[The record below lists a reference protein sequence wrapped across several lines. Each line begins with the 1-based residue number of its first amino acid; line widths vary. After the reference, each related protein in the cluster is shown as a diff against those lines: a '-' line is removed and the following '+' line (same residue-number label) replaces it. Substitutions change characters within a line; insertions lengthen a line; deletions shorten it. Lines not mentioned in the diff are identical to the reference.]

1 MTANVDAAGIRSDRA
16 AIQVDV
22 ERLRREQPELFPG
35 WLAARKLFVWSAA
48 AVLLALAAMWVLDF
62 SWTRIFHGLG
72 RLLNFTRVMLPP
84 TTDGKAVVFLKAMGE
99 TLAMAFLG
107 TATAAL
113 ISFPLG
119 FLAARN
125 VIPNVFA
132 HFAVRRAIDVVR
144 GVDILIWALL
154 WVNVVGLGP
163 FAGVLA
169 IACSDIGS
177 FGKLFSEAIENIDRR
192 PVEGVTSA
200 GGNALQVQ
208 CYAILPQV
216 WPVIGSQV
224 LYFFESNTRAA
235 SILGIV
241 GAGGIGLYLT
251 DNIRVLNLP
260 VVTFIVIVIL
270 VSVVVIDLISGKL
283 RRALIGSTRRQR

>member
-1 MTANVDAAGIRSDRA
+1 MNPDIHPQRAVIAADIP
-16 AIQVDV
+16 
-22 ERLRREQPELFPG
+22 RLRRERPELFPG
-35 WLAARKLFVWSAA
+35 WLAARALFAWSAA
-48 AVLLALAAMWVLDF
+48 AALLALWAMWTLGFSLDRILNGLSRLLDF
-62 SWTRIFHGLG
+62 TRA
-72 RLLNFTRVMLPP
+72 MLPP
-84 TTDGKAVVFLKAMGE
+84 TTDGKAVVFLQAMAE

-113 ISFPLG
+113 IAFPLG

-132 HFAVRRAIDVVR
+132 HFALRRSIDVVR

-169 IACSDIGS
+169 IACSDLGS

-192 PVEGVTSA
+192 PVEGVIAA
-200 GGNALQVQ
+200 GGSALQVQ
-208 CYAILPQV
+208 RYAVLPQV
-216 WPVIGSQV
+216 LPVIGGQM
-224 LYFFESNTRAA
+224 LYFFESNTRSA

-241 GAGGIGLYLT
+241 GAGGFGIYLT
-251 DNIRVLNLP
+251 DNIRALNLS
-260 VVTFIVIVIL
+260 VVSFIVLLIL
-270 VSVVVIDLISGKL
+270 AAVVAIDFVSGQL
-283 RRALIGSTRRQR
+283 RRALIGKPGSGL

>member
-1 MTANVDAAGIRSDRA
+1 MSSDMNANVDSGRA
-16 AIQVDV
+16 IIDVDMV
-22 ERLRREQPELFPG
+22 RLRREQPGLFPG
-35 WLAARKLFVWSAA
+35 WLAARKLLAWSAA
-48 AVLLALAAMWVLDF
+48 AALLAVLAMWVLDF
-62 SWTRIFHGLG
+62 SFARIFSGLG
-72 RLLNFTRVMLPP
+72 RLLDFTQIMFPP
-84 TTDGKAVVFLKAMGE
+84 ATDGKAVVFLEAMAE

-113 ISFPLG
+113 IAFPLG

-132 HFAVRRAIDVVR
+132 HFAVRRSIDVVR

-169 IACSDIGS
+169 IACSDVGS

-200 GGNALQVQ
+200 GGSALHVQ
-208 CYAILPQV
+208 RYAVLPQV
-216 WPVIGSQV
+216 LPVIGSQV
-224 LYFFESNTRAA
+224 LYFFESNTRSA

-241 GAGGIGLYLT
+241 GAGGIGIYLT
-251 DNIRVLNLP
+251 DNIRVLNLS
-260 VVTFIVIVIL
+260 VVTFIVILIL
-270 VSVVVIDLISGKL
+270 AAVVVIDFISERL
-283 RRALIGSTRRQR
+283 RLALIGRTERQR

>member
-1 MTANVDAAGIRSDRA
+1 MNAHLHSGRAVIDVDMD
-16 AIQVDV
+16 
-22 ERLRREQPELFPG
+22 RLRREQPGLFPG
-35 WLAARKLFVWSAA
+35 WLAARHLFAWSAGA
-48 AVLLALAAMWVLDF
+48 ALLAVFAMWVLDF
-62 SWTRIFHGLG
+62 SFVRIATGLG
-72 RLLNFTRVMLPP
+72 RLLDFSQAMFPP
-84 TTDGKAVVFLKAMGE
+84 GTDGKAMVFLEAMAE

-113 ISFPLG
+113 IAFPLG

-132 HFAVRRAIDVVR
+132 HFAVRRSIDVVR
-144 GVDILIWALL
+144 GVDILL

-169 IACSDIGS
+169 IACSDVGS

-200 GGNALQVQ
+200 GGSALQVQ
-208 CYAILPQV
+208 RYAVLPQV
-216 WPVIGSQV
+216 LPVIGSQV
-224 LYFFESNTRAA
+224 LYFFESNTRSA

-241 GAGGIGLYLT
+241 GAGGIGVYLT
-251 DNIRVLNLP
+251 DNLRVLNLP
-260 VVTFIVIVIL
+260 VVTFIVILIL
-270 VSVVVIDLISGKL
+270 AAVVVIDFISEKL
-283 RRALIGSTRRQR
+283 RLAMIGRGGRERG

>member
-1 MTANVDAAGIRSDRA
+1 MNAPTHSERA
-16 AIQVDV
+16 LIDVDV
-22 ERLRREQPELFPG
+22 ARLRRQYPGLFPG
-35 WLAARKLFVWSAA
+35 WLAARTLYAWAA
-48 AVLLALAAMWVLDF
+48 AAALLALAAMWALDF
-62 SWTRIFHGLG
+62 SPARVFNGLG
-72 RLLNFTRVMLPP
+72 RLLDFARAMLPP
-84 TTDGKAVVFLKAMGE
+84 AADGRAVVFLKAMAE

-107 TATAAL
+107 TAIAAL

-132 HFAVRRAIDVVR
+132 HFTIRRGIDVIR

-192 PVEGVTSA
+192 PVDGVLSA
-200 GGNALQVQ
+200 GGSALQVQ
-208 CYAILPQV
+208 RYAVLPQV
-216 WPVIGSQV
+216 LPVIGSQV
-224 LYFFESNTRAA
+224 LYFFESNTRSA

-241 GAGGIGLYLT
+241 GAGGIGIYLT

-260 VVTFIVIVIL
+260 VVTFIVILIL
-270 VSVVVIDLISGKL
+270 AAVMAIDFISAKL
-283 RRALIGSTRRQR
+283 RRALIGREGHDRRS